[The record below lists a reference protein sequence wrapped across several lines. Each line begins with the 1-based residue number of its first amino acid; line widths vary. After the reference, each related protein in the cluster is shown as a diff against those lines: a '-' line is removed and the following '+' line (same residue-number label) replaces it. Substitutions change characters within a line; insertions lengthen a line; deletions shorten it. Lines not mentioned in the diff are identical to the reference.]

1 MMPLEKITNLDYR
14 FDLNY
19 KSTRSTFW
27 LNPELTLN
35 LEDDGRSSSDDSSQI
50 ARRCQMIQDSWRQAR
65 FSSNA
70 TFGFIT
76 TSALVNI
83 FGIVLLFSGKV
94 TEGSVAT
101 AGGLTSNIVSVR
113 LLKFTK
119 ETNDRL
125 DRLAK
130 EFKDDD

>member
-1 MMPLEKITNLDYR
+1 MSSNKFNTNKPFR
-14 FDLNY
+14 
-19 KSTRSTFW
+19 
-27 LNPELTLN
+27 
-35 LEDDGRSSSDDSSQI
+35 SDDYPEME
-50 ARRCQMIQDSWRQAR
+50 RDVIQERLRQAK
-65 FSSNA
+65 FSFNV
-70 TFGFIT
+70 TIGLTIV
-76 TSALVNI
+76 SASIIIV
-83 FGIVLLFSGKV
+83 GIGLLFSGKV

-101 AGGLTSNIVSVR
+101 AGGLTSNIVSVG

>member
-1 MMPLEKITNLDYR
+1 ML
-14 FDLNY
+14 LN
-19 KSTRSTFW
+19 KSNS
-27 LNPELTLN
+27 NPPF
-35 LEDDGRSSSDDSSQI
+35 RSDDYPEMKRDVMQE
-50 ARRCQMIQDSWRQAR
+50 RMRQAK
-65 FSSNA
+65 FSFNVTIGLKIVNA
-70 TFGFIT
+70 VI
-76 TSALVNI
+76 SILV
-83 FGIVLLFSGKV
+83 IVLLFSGKV

-101 AGGLTSNIVSVR
+101 AGGLTLNIVSAR

>member
-1 MMPLEKITNLDYR
+1 MLLNKSNTNQP
-14 FDLNY
+14 FH
-19 KSTRSTFW
+19 
-27 LNPELTLN
+27 
-35 LEDDGRSSSDDSSQI
+35 SDDYPEMK
-50 ARRCQMIQDSWRQAR
+50 RDVIQERLRQAK
-65 FSSNA
+65 
-70 TFGFIT
+70 FIFNVT
-76 TSALVNI
+76 LGLTIVSASISIL
-83 FGIVLLFSGKV
+83 GIGLLFSGKV

-101 AGGLTSNIVSVR
+101 AGGLTLNIVSGR

>member
-1 MMPLEKITNLDYR
+1 MPNKKFPSNQP
-14 FDLNY
+14 F
-19 KSTRSTFW
+19 
-27 LNPELTLN
+27 P
-35 LEDDGRSSSDDSSQI
+35 SDDYPEMERDVMQE
-50 ARRCQMIQDSWRQAR
+50 RLRQAK
-65 FSSNA
+65 FCTNVVLGSAIVSA
-70 TFGFIT
+70 FIP
-76 TSALVNI
+76 I
-83 FGIVLLFSGKV
+83 FGIVLLFFGKV
-94 TEGSVAT
+94 TEGSVVT

>member
-1 MMPLEKITNLDYR
+1 MPLEKITNLDYR

-19 KSTRSTFW
+19 KSTRSTFL

-35 LEDDGRSSSDDSSQI
+35 LEDDGRSSSDDSSKI

-70 TFGFIT
+70 TFGFIIT
-76 TSALVNI
+76 RALVNI
-83 FGIVLLFSGKV
+83 LGIGLLFSGKV
-94 TEGSVAT
+94 LEGKLAT
-101 AGGLTSNIVSVR
+101 AGGLTSNIVSVG

>member
-1 MMPLEKITNLDYR
+1 MPNKKFPSNQP
-14 FDLNY
+14 F
-19 KSTRSTFW
+19 
-27 LNPELTLN
+27 P
-35 LEDDGRSSSDDSSQI
+35 SDDYPEMERDVMQE
-50 ARRCQMIQDSWRQAR
+50 RLRQAK
-65 FSSNA
+65 
-70 TFGFIT
+70 FIFNVT
-76 TSALVNI
+76 LGLTIVSASISI

-101 AGGLTSNIVSVR
+101 AGGLTSKIVSVQ
-113 LLKFTK
+113 LLNFTK

>member
-1 MMPLEKITNLDYR
+1 
-14 FDLNY
+14 
-19 KSTRSTFW
+19 
-27 LNPELTLN
+27 
-35 LEDDGRSSSDDSSQI
+35 
-50 ARRCQMIQDSWRQAR
+50 MIQDSWRQAR

-70 TFGFIT
+70 TFGFII

-101 AGGLTSNIVSVR
+101 AGGLASEIVSVQ

-125 DRLAK
+125 DRLSQRIQRRQLNK
-130 EFKDDD
+130 NS

>member
-1 MMPLEKITNLDYR
+1 ML
-14 FDLNY
+14 LN
-19 KSTRSTFW
+19 KSNSNQPFR
-27 LNPELTLN
+27 
-35 LEDDGRSSSDDSSQI
+35 SDDYPEMERQV
-50 ARRCQMIQDSWRQAR
+50 IQERLRQAKLS
-65 FSSNA
+65 FNVTLA
-70 TFGFIT
+70 LTIV
-76 TSALVNI
+76 SASISI
-83 FGIVLLFSGKV
+83 FGIGLLFFGLLFSGKV

-101 AGGLTSNIVSVR
+101 AGGLTSTIVSVR

>member
-1 MMPLEKITNLDYR
+1 MPLEKITNLDYR

-19 KSTRSTFW
+19 KSTRSTFL

-35 LEDDGRSSSDDSSQI
+35 LEDDLPSSSDDCSNI
-50 ARRCQMIQDSWRQAR
+50 ARRCQMIQDSRRQAR

-70 TFGFIT
+70 TFGFII

-83 FGIVLLFSGKV
+83 LGIGLLFSGKLL
-94 TEGSVAT
+94 EGKLAT
-101 AGGLTSNIVSVR
+101 AGGLTSNIVSVG

>member
-1 MMPLEKITNLDYR
+1 MQERL
-14 FDLNY
+14 
-19 KSTRSTFW
+19 
-27 LNPELTLN
+27 
-35 LEDDGRSSSDDSSQI
+35 
-50 ARRCQMIQDSWRQAR
+50 RQAK
-65 FSSNA
+65 FSSNVTLGLTIVSA
-70 TFGFIT
+70 FIP
-76 TSALVNI
+76 I

-101 AGGLTSNIVSVR
+101 AGGLTSNIVSVG

>member
-1 MMPLEKITNLDYR
+1 
-14 FDLNY
+14 
-19 KSTRSTFW
+19 
-27 LNPELTLN
+27 
-35 LEDDGRSSSDDSSQI
+35 
-50 ARRCQMIQDSWRQAR
+50 MIQDSGRQAC

-70 TFGFIT
+70 TFGFII

-83 FGIVLLFSGKV
+83 LGIGLFFSGKV

-125 DRLAK
+125 NRLAK

>member
-19 KSTRSTFW
+19 KSTRSTFL

-35 LEDDGRSSSDDSSQI
+35 LEDDRPSSSDASSNI
-50 ARRCQMIQDSWRQAR
+50 ARRCQMIQDSWRSAR

-70 TFGFIT
+70 TFGFII

-83 FGIVLLFSGKV
+83 LGIGLLFSGKV

-101 AGGLTSNIVSVR
+101 AGGLTSNIVSVG

>member
-1 MMPLEKITNLDYR
+1 MPNKKFPSNQP
-14 FDLNY
+14 F
-19 KSTRSTFW
+19 
-27 LNPELTLN
+27 P
-35 LEDDGRSSSDDSSQI
+35 SDDYPEMERDVMQE
-50 ARRCQMIQDSWRQAR
+50 RLRQAK
-65 FSSNA
+65 FSFDVTLWLKIVSA
-70 TFGFIT
+70 FI
-76 TSALVNI
+76 SIL
-83 FGIVLLFSGKV
+83 GIGLLFSGKV

>member
-1 MMPLEKITNLDYR
+1 MSSNK
-14 FDLNY
+14 LNT
-19 KSTRSTFW
+19 KQPFR
-27 LNPELTLN
+27 
-35 LEDDGRSSSDDSSQI
+35 SDDYPEME
-50 ARRCQMIQDSWRQAR
+50 RDVIQERLRQAK
-65 FSSNA
+65 FSFNA
-70 TFGFIT
+70 TLGLAIV
-76 TSALVNI
+76 SASISIV
-83 FGIVLLFSGKV
+83 GIGMLFSGKV

-101 AGGLTSNIVSVR
+101 AGGLTSNIVSVG